1 MACAAVSGGASGER
15 SAVAGT
21 DVAGEAGEDT
31 EEASREVAVVTGV
44 VVAGSPDEFNEGG
57 AVVVD
62 VPGSS
67 VAEKGSP

>member
-1 MACAAVSGGASGER
+1 MSCAAIAGGATGER

-21 DVAGEAGEDT
+21 HVVGRAGEDT
-31 EEASREVAVVTGV
+31 GEASREVGVVTGV
-44 VVAGSPDEFNEGG
+44 VVAGNPDEFIEGG

-67 VAEKGSP
+67 VAEKSSP